1 MSTAVDPGT
10 LPGQLTLDLPG
21 LAAPAERPVPRR
33 RARPAAEELP
43 AALPVPAVPPRVW
56 GVWDGEDL
64 VGVYAEEQVAR
75 ADAAVL
81 QRDAVRAGVRAS
93 TIDCLAVPVLTATQH
108 QRRPRRAR
116 ELKVACA
123 ASLSSSVTSAKIC
136 SAPLPRL
143 GWK

>member
-1 MSTAVDPGT
+1 VDPGA
-10 LPGQLTLDLPG
+10 LPGQLVLDLPG
-21 LAAPAERPVPRR
+21 LGARAERPAPRR
-33 RARPAAEELP
+33 RARPVVEELP
-43 AALPVPAVPPRVW
+43 AALGVAQVPPRVW

-108 QRRPRRAR
+108 QRRPR
-116 ELKVACA
+116 
-123 ASLSSSVTSAKIC
+123 
-136 SAPLPRL
+136 
-143 GWK
+143 